1 MLIKKHSFF
10 AILSTVLTF
19 CLCSCIEY
27 QIRQDLVDFTDNF
40 DISKCVKEYPQGHL
54 NFETFVYKDDVEF
67 ASYTIEYNFSIKD
80 DSNYFS
86 HKVTNYYGNYIEDG
100 LIKEESK
107 IIKIENSDKYN
118 QTIIKTYENKPE
130 EITND
135 ELESFRAYQTIAQFY
150 GVNDNG
156 IWSNGLYYGDALKKT
171 LFNHQNFMTINV
183 EENTLTLD
191 IKENYIP
198 ESDTA
203 VQYDLTVN
211 QYGMLLNYSSF
222 MRNNLKE
229 NLDQPQTK
237 TTTKILVNYE

>member
-1 MLIKKHSFF
+1 MLIKKHSLF
-10 AILSTVLTF
+10 AVSSAALIF
-19 CLCSCIEY
+19 CLCSCIDY
-27 QIRQDLVDFTDNF
+27 QIRQELVDFTDQF
-40 DISKCVKEYPQGHL
+40 DISKCVKEYPQAHL
-54 NFETFVYKDDVEF
+54 NFETLVYKGDEEF

-80 DSNYFS
+80 DNNYFS
-86 HKVTNYYGNYIEDG
+86 HKITHFYGNYIENG
-100 LIKEESK
+100 VIKEESK
-107 IIKIENSDKYN
+107 ISKIKDTTKYN
-118 QTIIKTYENKPE
+118 QTIIKTFEDKS
-130 EITND
+130 TKTTVD

-171 LFNHQNFMTINV
+171 LFNHQNFMTINQ
-183 EENTLTLD
+183 ETNTLTLD
-191 IKENYIP
+191 IEENYIP

-237 TTTKILVNYE
+237 TTTKIVVNYE